1 MIVRVVL
8 GWFAIG
14 ALAAAEASDG
24 AAAPS
29 LVEPL
34 AAPAGAVLVA
44 ALLRGWTPTI
54 RVIHVRDNTH
64 PPA

>member
-8 GWFAIG
+8 GWLAIG
-14 ALAAAEASDG
+14 ALAAAEAADG
-24 AAAPS
+24 TGSPS

-34 AAPAGAVLVA
+34 AAPAGAVMVA

-54 RVIHVRDNTH
+54 RVIHVRDTH